1 MSQEASEGDTRYA
14 LLRHLS
20 EHRDETVQPTDL
32 VTESA
37 PWSLEGLG
45 DAALWLR
52 ERGYVECRE
61 YDVAEIRKPLFATIT
76 REGLDALRALD
87 SVIEATSGP
96 SVEPQRVSIE
106 RRKAC
111 RSALL
116 TWLYDQHGGSQPL
129 LVVSDFLRDPRSL
142 AETPPYSP
150 SEVAAAAQYLEDG
163 DCIEVL
169 WGMGGSGRKPTRAR
183 ISHLDMRAIEAG
195 PSSSPGAATINV
207 VYVAGDVRDS
217 QMQQA
222 SPEADQRFT

>member
-32 VTESA
+32 V
-37 PWSLEGLG
+37 
-45 DAALWLR
+45 
-52 ERGYVECRE
+52 
-61 YDVAEIRKPLFATIT
+61 
-76 REGLDALRALD
+76 
-87 SVIEATSGP
+87 
-96 SVEPQRVSIE
+96 
-106 RRKAC
+106 
-111 RSALL
+111 
-116 TWLYDQHGGSQPL
+116 
-129 LVVSDFLRDPRSL
+129 
-142 AETPPYSP
+142 
-150 SEVAAAAQYLEDG
+150 
-163 DCIEVL
+163 
-169 WGMGGSGRKPTRAR
+169 TRAR